1 MTQHLNLGP
10 LEKQQMLSNAEPS
23 LQFLHTT
30 KKSSKRQI
38 YLPIPFTTTQPNLSL
53 ESKLSLDKKITASI
67 EKIPKKKK
75 KIYKKKKKKSV
86 ISILMIT
93 CKGSPWEKACR

>member
-38 YLPIPFTTTQPNLSL
+38 YLPIAFTTTQPNLSL
-53 ESKLSLDKKITASI
+53 ESKLSWAKQITASS
-67 EKIPKKKK
+67 EKLPKIKR
-75 KIYKKKKKKSV
+75 KIYKKKKKKKVCDQHPNDS
-86 ISILMIT
+86 LQ
-93 CKGSPWEKACR
+93 R